1 MKKLIL
7 TIVCLVL
14 GISAFA
20 CPRCYGP
27 RGWYGPHYY
36 YRPYWRSYS
45 YPVYSPIYYYY
56 PQTPQ
61 VYYYSAPVYPQPVRV
76 IYYY

>member
-7 TIVCLVL
+7 TIICLVL
-14 GISAFA
+14 SISAFA

-27 RGWYGPHYY
+27 RGWYGPRYY
-36 YRPYWRSYS
+36 YRPYWRGYSYS
-45 YPVYSPIYYYY
+45 VYYYQPAPQIYYYT
-56 PQTPQ
+56 TP
-61 VYYYSAPVYPQPVRV
+61 VYYQQPVQV